1 MRIQLSDRDRKA
13 ALLRKKGRIKM
24 AMSIAEKVSY
34 IKGLAEGMK
43 LDESTNE
50 GKVIHAILDVLGDIA
65 VNIEDIDSDL
75 GDVSDVVSDLE
86 DSICELEDEVYGSYD
101 DEEDEDYDEDDLYE
115 ITCPNCG
122 NSITADFDVISSGSL
137 DCPNCGERLEFDL
150 KALDEDEDE

>member
-1 MRIQLSDRDRKA
+1 
-13 ALLRKKGRIKM
+13 
-24 AMSIAEKVSY
+24 MSIAEKVSY

-65 VNIEDIDSDL
+65 VNVEEINSDL
-75 GDVSDVVSDLE
+75 DNVSEVVSDLE
-86 DSICELEDEVYGSYD
+86 DSVYELEDEVYGPYD
-101 DEEDEDYDEDDLYE
+101 DDEDDEDSDEDDLYE

-137 DCPNCGERLEFDL
+137 DCPNCGGRLEFDL

>member
-1 MRIQLSDRDRKA
+1 
-13 ALLRKKGRIKM
+13 
-24 AMSIAEKVSY
+24 MSIAEKVSY

-65 VNIEDIDSDL
+65 VNVEEIDSDL
-75 GDVSDVVSDLE
+75 DNVSEVVSDLE
-86 DSICELEDEVYGSYD
+86 DSVYELEDEVYGPYD
-101 DEEDEDYDEDDLYE
+101 DDEDDEDSDEDDLYE

-137 DCPNCGERLEFDL
+137 DCPNCGGRLEFDL

>member
-1 MRIQLSDRDRKA
+1 MP
-13 ALLRKKGRIKM
+13 
-24 AMSIAEKVSY
+24 IAEKVSY

-65 VNIEDIDSDL
+65 VNVEEIDSDL
-75 GDVSDVVSDLE
+75 DNVSEVVSDLE
-86 DSICELEDEVYGSYD
+86 DSVYELEDEVYGPYD
-101 DEEDEDYDEDDLYE
+101 DDEDDEDSDEDDLYE

-137 DCPNCGERLEFDL
+137 DCPNCGGRLEFDL